1 MHLLFF
7 IKVRLFKYT
16 ISLLISFF
24 AIANYAIG
32 QAPISN
38 YSMVLLKYQK
48 GEILG
53 YVPGVK
59 ITANPNG
66 EVCAGT
72 TVIFKA
78 SAINCNIMP
87 PYQWK
92 KNNVIVGSNSS
103 TYTDN
108 NISNNDIITCTMFT
122 GGHLSAPVVSNSLQE
137 KVKAAPIAPTI
148 TANGPTTFCAYYGS
162 VQLSTS
168 ATGVLYQWQCP
179 TNTYFSHNFGAS
191 CTISGLMF
199 LSGTYNVSLKVT
211 SNGCSTSSLAIPVTI
226 LHAPA
231 SPSILASGSL
241 SVCEGSG
248 GVTLSTNAVASSY
261 EWKYG
266 GSIVSTAPSCLV
278 NKSTK
283 SGPYYLFVTG
293 SNGCKSKPANAVN
306 VNVWYC
312 GKPMC
317 WLVNANSN
325 KYEAR
330 KSMNFP
336 MPGNKTW
343 YDYAGNIINSSG
355 YYFYAPAPGYYRVR
369 VNNNG
374 CITPFSDFF
383 LYQPIAEKYTLYPA
397 PVTNSLSI
405 VSNSLTNSI
414 SAIIENAT
422 GTTMNANF
430 TFVAMTSINTSS
442 YPTGTY
448 KITLKDITTGAIETK
463 YFTKQ

>member
-1 MHLLFF
+1 MNVNLFTKTIFFLLF
-7 IKVRLFKYT
+7 IITMKT
-16 ISLLISFF
+16 NSL
-24 AIANYAIG
+24 G
-32 QAPISN
+32 QST
-38 YSMVLLKYQK
+38 
-48 GEILG
+48 ILG
-53 YVPGVK
+53 YSISVSKYPIDNFLSYVPGVK
-59 ITANPNG
+59 ITANPG
-66 EVCAGT
+66 GIVCSGVNVTFTAY
-72 TVIFKA
+72 
-78 SAINCNIMP
+78 AINSNITP
-87 PYQWK
+87 PYQWR
-92 KNNVIVGSNSS
+92 KNNIIVGTNNS
-103 TYTDN
+103 TYSDN
-108 NISNNDIITCTMFT
+108 NLSNNDIITCTMFR
-122 GGHLSAPVVSNSLQE
+122 GGNSSAPVISNSIQQ
-137 KVKAAPIAPTI
+137 KVKAGPAIPVI
-148 TANGPTTFCAYYGS
+148 TANGPTSICANDAS
-162 VQLSTS
+162 VVLSTS

-179 TNTYFSHNFGAS
+179 TSTYFSYNYSSS
-191 CTISGLMF
+191 CSISGLM
-199 LSGTYNVSLKVT
+199 LSPGIYNVSLKVT
-211 SNGCSTSSLAIPVTI
+211 SNGCSTYSAAVPVTI
-226 LHAPA
+226 LPAPA
-231 SPSILASGSL
+231 SPSILVNGPL
-241 SVCEGSG
+241 SICEGSG
-248 GVTLSTNAVASSY
+248 GVTLSTNVTASSY

-266 GSIVSTAPSCLV
+266 GSIVSTAPTCLV
-278 NKSTK
+278 NKAIK
-283 SGPYYLFVTG
+283 SGPYYLFIRG
-293 SNGCKSKPANAVN
+293 SNGCKSMPSNSVH

-317 WLVNANSN
+317 WLVNVNSN

-330 KSMNFP
+330 KSMNSL

-343 YDYAGNIINSSG
+343 YDYAGNIINNPG
-355 YYFYAPAPGYYRVR
+355 HYFYAPAPGYYRVR

-442 YPTGTY
+442 YPAGTY